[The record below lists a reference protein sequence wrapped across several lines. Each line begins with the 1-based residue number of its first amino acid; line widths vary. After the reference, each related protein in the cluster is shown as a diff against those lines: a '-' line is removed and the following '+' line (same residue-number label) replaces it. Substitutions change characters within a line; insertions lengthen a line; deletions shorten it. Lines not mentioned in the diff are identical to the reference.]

1 MEYKNYIFVSTTLSK
16 KYLLSA
22 KIHNKFLK
30 KIIID
35 YPNRTFTDTAPV
47 FTVIIHGM
55 FVH

>member
-1 MEYKNYIFVSTTLSK
+1 MKYKNYIVVSTTLSK